1 MLFPRPHLSA
11 AAAPH
16 SAHRFIPPGQM
27 VVAAVCGGGFL
38 HSSSSSIASTVSPK
52 AARLAALRMSRR
64 TAQAAHSEFDICV
77 FMVQIFCPPQ
87 PFTQPV
93 NEPIFSMGGA
103 MYQSEISIPRLVTN
117 PSWVDQKTVNAWAT
131 WRDAVLWC
139 WEHRPARGMNENGDQ
154 ATFRLLCVRAY
165 KVPVHAPHVSRWV
178 NPKTKAPM
186 DLPPDL
192 VSAFEE
198 FTGWHG
204 LTQFF
209 NRKAKTTC
217 LEEMQARL
225 AA

>member
-1 MLFPRPHLSA
+1 
-11 AAAPH
+11 
-16 SAHRFIPPGQM
+16 M
-27 VVAAVCGGGFL
+27 VA
-38 HSSSSSIASTVSPK
+38 
-52 AARLAALRMSRR
+52 
-64 TAQAAHSEFDICV
+64 
-77 FMVQIFCPPQ
+77 IFCPPQ
-87 PFTQPV
+87 PVTQPV
-93 NEPIFSMGGA
+93 NEPLFAIGGV
-103 MYQSEISIPRLVTN
+103 MYQSEISIPRLVKI
-117 PSWVDQKTVNAWAT
+117 PSWVDQQAVNGWAT

-139 WEHRPARGMNENGDQ
+139 WEHRPDRGMNEIGDQ

-165 KVPVHAPHVSRWV
+165 KVNVHAPHVSRWV
-178 NPKTKAPM
+178 NPSTKAPM

-217 LEEMQARL
+217 LEEMQARM

>member
-1 MLFPRPHLSA
+1 MR
-11 AAAPH
+11 
-16 SAHRFIPPGQM
+16 
-27 VVAAVCGGGFL
+27 
-38 HSSSSSIASTVSPK
+38 
-52 AARLAALRMSRR
+52 AARVVR
-64 TAQAAHSEFDICV
+64 AQSESFESCV
-77 FMVQIFCPPQ
+77 FMSHIFWPPQ
-87 PFTQPV
+87 RFTQPV
-93 NEPIFSMGGA
+93 NASIFSIGGG
-103 MYQSEISIPRLVTN
+103 MYQSEISIPRLVRN
-117 PSWVDQKTVNAWAT
+117 PSWVDAETVKSWPT

-139 WEHRPARGMNENGDQ
+139 WENRPDRGMNEIGDQ

-165 KVPVHAPHVSRWV
+165 KINVHAPHVSRWV
-178 NPKTKAPM
+178 NPLTKAPM

-217 LEEMQARL
+217 LEEMQARM